1 MFMKKLLAILTI
13 SSMLL
18 TLVGCAKADENIPK
32 EKVRAVK
39 VQKIEESKKNVTLS
53 YIGTVDSKD
62 ITDYSFKTGGQLKKV
77 YVEKGDKVKKG
88 DVLAA
93 LDTKDIK
100 FQIDVSKANLDLAK
114 ENIKKAE
121 DSMNYNKDQFNKI
134 EKLYNA
140 GSVAKNQYDQI
151 KLQRDASISTYNQ
164 SKSQYDSAKSDY
176 EYKATLLDEAV
187 IYAKEDGI
195 IVNVA
200 HEEGERIAGPS
211 MNYVTIV
218 TLRSMKQI
226 VNVGIAQKDLNKVN
240 IGTKAV
246 IDVDGDE
253 AHGVIENID
262 EAPDMATRTYNA
274 QVDVK
279 DKNYRLGSI
288 AKLSFDIG
296 NETGVWVPMQSIFS
310 DGEDYVYIV
319 EDDRAF
325 KRTITL
331 LKNHEDQVMVKG
343 IEPEEMLAISGM
355 KNLNDGSKVNIVE

>member
-1 MFMKKLLAILTI
+1 MKKLLVMFTI

-18 TLVGCAKADENIPK
+18 TLVGCAKAEENMPE

-39 VQKIEESKKNVTLS
+39 VQKIEESKNPVKLN

-62 ITDYSFKTGGQLKKV
+62 ITDYSFKTGGKLEKV
-77 YVEKGDKVKKG
+77 YVKEGDKVKKG
-88 DVLAA
+88 DPLAA
-93 LDTKDIK
+93 LNTGDIK
-100 FQIDVSKANLDLAK
+100 IQLDTSKANLDLAK
-114 ENIKKAE
+114 ENIIKAE
-121 DSMNYNKDQFNKI
+121 DAMHYNEDQFNKI
-134 EKLYNA
+134 KKLYEA

-151 KLQRDASISTYNQ
+151 KLQRDTSISTYNQ
-164 SKSQYDSAKSDY
+164 SKSQYDIAKSDY
-176 EYKATLLDEAV
+176 EYKSTLMDESV

-195 IVNVA
+195 VMDVA

-211 MNYVTIV
+211 MNYITIV
-218 TLRSMKQI
+218 KVRSMKQV
-226 VNVGIAQKDLNKVN
+226 VNVGIAQKDLNKIN
-240 IGTKAV
+240 IGIKAV
-246 IDVDGDE
+246 IDVDGDQ
-253 AHGVIENID
+253 AHGIIENID

-274 QVDVK
+274 EVYVK

-296 NETGVWVPMQSIFS
+296 DETGIWIPMQSIFS

-319 EDDRAF
+319 KEDRVF
-325 KRTITL
+325 KRTVTL

-355 KNLNDGSKVNIVE
+355 KNINDGSKVNIVE